1 MKRLVIPFVA
11 AFGLSLGIAT
21 GVVIVRAPKVA
32 AVTAKASPS
41 KLGSPH
47 AAQAKHD
54 AASAASPLP
63 GNLPN
68 VQSAPATAPVMTPAS
83 AGVSVALASAHPTA
97 QNSGQTEAALGT
109 QKSLPTSNESKA
121 PSATAQVPVQ
131 DTTVGRKIAK
141 VFGAMQARDAA
152 RVLEQMD
159 DVDVRT
165 ILSSLNNKQQAAI
178 LGTFPTQRAATIMR
192 ATLRNVGSDQ

>member
-1 MKRLVIPFVA
+1 MKRLLIPFVA

-21 GVVIVRAPKVA
+21 GVVIVRAPKKPA
-32 AVTAKASPS
+32 ATTAKAAPS
-41 KLGSPH
+41 KPDSSH

-54 AASAASPLP
+54 TASAVSPLP
-63 GNLPN
+63 GNVPN
-68 VQSAPATAPVMTPAS
+68 VPAAAAIAAAPGNTGTPVM
-83 AGVSVALASAHPTA
+83 LASAHTTS
-97 QNSGQTEAALGT
+97 QNGEPTEASLGART
-109 QKSLPTSNESKA
+109 GLPTSNESKA
-121 PSATAQVPVQ
+121 PSAAAQIPAQ
-131 DTTVGRKIAK
+131 DTLVGRKIAK

-159 DVDVRT
+159 DADVRT